1 MTGMSTV
8 GLTAGL
14 GTGDDRG
21 RVNVRTARLWERRVV
36 VLVWCIISVRED
48 FIGEV

>member
-1 MTGMSTV
+1 MGMSAV
-8 GLTAGL
+8 GLQASI
-14 GTGDDRG
+14 GTGDDWD

-36 VLVWCIISVRED
+36 VLVGCIISMRED